1 MASLSAADL
10 LAELTLNDRRA
21 GRTGDA
27 ALRAELRQNDR
38 RAGDAA
44 LRAELRQNDRRAGDP
59 ALRAELRRNDQ
70 RAINGRM
77 LFRAGSGG
85 GGGGLFD

>member
-44 LRAELRQNDRRAGDP
+44 LRAELR
-59 ALRAELRRNDQ
+59 RNDQ